1 MRATLSW
8 AAALAGGLA
17 AAAAAAA
24 HLSTA
29 TADRQGPAEPATAA
43 AVADEVFTDEQLY
56 WVAVGQTWCAK
67 RTDANLRRQ
76 VALGPHSPEPFRVL
90 GPASQSAAFAKAFDC
105 PVGSRYRPTQTCTVY
120 GA

>member
-1 MRATLSW
+1 MCLTCRHDAFGVRVAADAL
-8 AAALAGGLA
+8 AAALRSRLSSGRVA
-17 AAAAAAA
+17 AAN
-24 HLSTA
+24 
-29 TADRQGPAEPATAA
+29 PALA
-43 AVADEVFTDEQLY
+43 EVFTDEQLY